1 MLLNYFVRAKFYA
14 MQSAIYYQM
23 IQYILII
30 ILFLRP
36 YGLNFWVELVL
47 IFLIACMAVLIG
59 WADRRGKVL
68 ESEQSIA
75 NTENKELREIR
86 DLLIE
91 AKNERRS
98 SCTCNTIGDTGSDDH
113 FTDNWG

>member
-1 MLLNYFVRAKFYA
+1 
-14 MQSAIYYQM
+14 
-23 IQYILII
+23 
-30 ILFLRP
+30 
-36 YGLNFWVELVL
+36 
-47 IFLIACMAVLIG
+47 
-59 WADRRGKVL
+59 L

-98 SCTCNTIGDTGSDDH
+98 SCTCNTIGDTGSDHH

>member
-1 MLLNYFVRAKFYA
+1 MMEYFVRAKFYG
-14 MQSAIYYQM
+14 MRSAVYYQ
-23 IQYILII
+23 IVQYILII
-30 ILFLRP
+30 IIFLRP
-36 YGLNFWVELVL
+36 YELNIFIEIL
-47 IFLIACMAVLIG
+47 IIISLAFSAILIG
-59 WADRRGKVL
+59 RLDRKLKIL
-68 ESEQSIA
+68 EREQSIA

-98 SCTCNTIGDTGSDDH
+98 SCNTNTIGDTGSDHH